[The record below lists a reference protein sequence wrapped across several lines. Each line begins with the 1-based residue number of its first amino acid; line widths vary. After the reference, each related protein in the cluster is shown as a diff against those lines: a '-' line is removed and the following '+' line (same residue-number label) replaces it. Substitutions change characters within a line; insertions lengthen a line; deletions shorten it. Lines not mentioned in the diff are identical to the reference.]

1 MTEIK
6 KITKISLLAYGIVN
20 IIYGPIALFLPDFF
34 INLGVITSATNPY
47 TLRFGGA
54 TLLGIAIFAFL
65 ILIKKEWEWEKIKL
79 AYEFLYYLL
88 IANIILEP
96 TKLAFGTPSSMMIFQ
111 TIMDIIIMVALLV
124 LGVYS
129 YIKQRE

>member
-6 KITKISLLAYGIVN
+6 KITKIALLAYGIVN
-20 IIYGPIALFLPDFF
+20 ILYGPMGLFFPVPLF
-34 INLGVITSATNPY
+34 IPATTNPFNVRY
-47 TLRFGGA
+47 NGA

-65 ILIKKEWEWEKIKL
+65 ILIKKDREWENVKL
-79 AYEFLYYLL
+79 IYEFLYYLL
-88 IANIILEP
+88 IAMIILEP
-96 TKLAFGTPSSMMIFQ
+96 TRLAFGTPTTMMISQ
-111 TIMDIIIMVALLV
+111 TIMDLIIMSALLV

>member
-20 IIYGPIALFLPDFF
+20 ILYGPIALFLPDFF
-34 INLGVITSATNPY
+34 INLGVMTSETNPY
-47 TLRFGGA
+47 ILRFGGA
-54 TLLGIAIFAFL
+54 TLLGISIFSFI
-65 ILIKKEWEWEKIKL
+65 ILIKKDWEWEKIKL

-96 TKLAFGTPSSMMIFQ
+96 TKLAFGTPSSLMIFQ
-111 TIMDIIIMVALLV
+111 TIMDLIIMAVLLV

>member
-6 KITKISLLAYGIVN
+6 KLTKISLLAVGIVN
-20 IIYGPIALFLPDFF
+20 ILYGPMLLFLPNLF
-34 INLGVITSATNPY
+34 INLGVITPTTNPY
-47 TLRFGGA
+47 ILRFGGA
-54 TLLGIAIFAFL
+54 TLLGMAIFAFV
-65 ILIKKEWEWEKIKL
+65 ILIKKDWEWEKVKL
-79 AYEFLYYLL
+79 AYAFLYYLL

-96 TKLAFGTPSSMMIFQ
+96 TKLVFSIPTNMMISQ
-111 TIMDIIIMVALLV
+111 TIMDLIIMSVLLV